1 MDHTSQDP
9 RHVHRRI
16 SELVSGLIGTE
27 VPRKGLRVRV
37 PCPPLKWQA
46 PLENRTT
53 PKSDVESNCGV
64 FCALL
69 RPAQDANFTQPLL
82 VELSAVKTFQPEF
95 HTANWFARS
104 FALLSIF
111 WAITLSLAS
120 AQEVNYRFPVDAC
133 VLCAKGD
140 FGAVG
145 DGKADDT
152 EALQRA
158 IDASCSLSDKHR
170 GQTNVLWIPN
180 GIYRVTKT
188 LVVTNAL
195 GPWLY
200 GQSRDG
206 VVIKLDDGVQ
216 GVTSV
221 IRTHPREQGP
231 TSADWFMRNLRHFTV
246 DVGNNP
252 QVDGIRYYATNS
264 GTLADVR
271 VIGRGKV
278 GVNSSFLDQ
287 SGPNL
292 IRDVEVEGFETGIL
306 SQWIW
311 SQTLSNVMIKNCRK
325 VGVEV
330 SANVAAI
337 ENLRVANTPMAI
349 KNTYPNDWYH
359 WGGVVALVGGRFAGG
374 DPQGPAIENTS
385 LMYARDVEANG
396 FSKVLSSQTEGGSV
410 EGSKIDEYHSHSAKK
425 LFEDAKSSSLGLTIK
440 PTPLIPWENEMEN
453 WLCIDDF
460 GANGNDHQDDT
471 DAIELAVNKAVEQG
485 KTTVYFRGCGGPE
498 PNWFKMSRR
507 VKVPAPIRRVIGLG
521 WGRILRES
529 DEAGF
534 EIDDESSEFV
544 HFQNLDSFGGPPIII
559 SNRSQT
565 KTLVVESCGVSIVGE
580 GQGDIF
586 VSDCPANLELREP
599 GQHCWARHLNAEGTT
614 DVGLIRNRGGILWCF
629 GVKHEGRGI
638 RFATTEGG
646 KTEVF
651 GVFNYGGNPEEMDM
665 RPMFLV
671 EDSSFSVAGLREI
684 AFDSH
689 TAYVKVK
696 ETQKEETKILDKTNE
711 GGWIGWA
718 LYRSQR

>member
-1 MDHTSQDP
+1 MKH
-9 RHVHRRI
+9 
-16 SELVSGLIGTE
+16 
-27 VPRKGLRVRV
+27 
-37 PCPPLKWQA
+37 
-46 PLENRTT
+46 
-53 PKSDVESNCGV
+53 
-64 FCALL
+64 
-69 RPAQDANFTQPLL
+69 
-82 VELSAVKTFQPEF
+82 FQNTGAAF
-95 HTANWFARS
+95 RS
-104 FALLSIF
+104 FARILLILTTS
-111 WAITLSLAS
+111 AASLAALAS
-120 AQEVNYRFPVDAC
+120 AQEAEYRFPMDAC

-145 DGKADDT
+145 DGKTDDT
-152 EALQRA
+152 IALQNA
-158 IDASCSLSDKHR
+158 IDASCSLNEKHR
-170 GQTNVLWIPN
+170 GKTNVLWIPN
-180 GIYRVTKT
+180 GTYRVTKT

-206 VVIKLDDGVQ
+206 VVIKLDDGIQ
-216 GVTSV
+216 GVNSV
-221 IRTHPREQGP
+221 IRTHPREEGP

-252 QVDGIRYYATNS
+252 EVDGIRYYATNS

-271 VIGRGKV
+271 VIGHGKI
-278 GVNSSFLDQ
+278 GINSSFLDQ

-292 IRDVEVEGFETGIL
+292 IRDVEIDGFETGIL

-311 SQTLSNVMIKNCRK
+311 SQTLSNITIRNCRR

-330 SANVAAI
+330 SANVVAI
-337 ENLRVANTPMAI
+337 ENLKVENTPLAI
-349 KNTYPNDWYH
+349 KNSYPNDWFH
-359 WGGVVALVGGRFAGG
+359 WGGVVALIGGRFQNG
-374 DPQGPAIENTS
+374 DSTGPAIENTS
-385 LMYARDVEANG
+385 LLYARDVKATG
-396 FSKVLSSQTEGGSV
+396 FARVLDSDAENGSV
-410 EGSKIDEYHSHSAKK
+410 ASNEIGEYHSHTAKK
-425 LFEDAKSSSLGLTIK
+425 LFDDSKSGSLGLKIK
-440 PTPLIPWENEMEN
+440 PTPIVPWENEKN
-453 WLCIDDF
+453 QWLCIDDF
-460 GANGNDHQDDT
+460 GANSNDHEDDT
-471 DAIELAVNKAVEQG
+471 DAIEAAINKAAEQG

-507 VKVPAPIRRVIGLG
+507 VEVPAPVRRVIGLG
-521 WGRILRES
+521 WARILRDN

-534 EIDDESSEFV
+534 EIDENSCEFV

-559 SNRSQT
+559 SNRSDS
-565 KTLVVESCGVSIVGE
+565 KTLVVESSGVTVVGE

-586 VSDCPANLELREP
+586 VSDCPANLELRQP

-614 DVGLIRNRGGILWCF
+614 DIGLIRNRGASLWCL
-629 GVKHEGRGI
+629 GVKHEGRGV

-651 GVFNYGGNPEEMDM
+651 GVFNYGGSPEEMDM

-696 ETQKEETKILDKTNE
+696 ETQQGKTRILDKQTE
-711 GGWIGWA
+711 GGWIGWS